1 MKFKSYLAMA
11 ACGIIFAACS
21 NPEAKPLSEISDATK
36 ADSLIY
42 YFAQMRGAEYDREAQ
57 RDTTLATDEAKKAY
71 VMGVQAGLN
80 AAKADNEAYNRGLFL
95 GMQMAMNFQQFSK
108 DYGISLNKK
117 VFIESLAEALSTD
130 SLANPSE
137 MQREFYRIMGEFN
150 SSKEERDNQAATE
163 SLEKAASGMNL
174 KKIADNLWGEITQK
188 TEGEAIK
195 DGDNVET
202 SIVLTNVDGKS
213 IEAPLPSKIKVGAR
227 NIPAPIGDALKA
239 LKNGETG
246 KFATSAKALFGQRAS
261 QMGLEP
267 SDVVMM
273 TVKATIAPAD
283 DTAKDKK

>member
-1 MKFKSYLAMA
+1 MA
-11 ACGIIFAACS
+11 ACGLILAACS
-21 NPEAKPLSEISDATK
+21 TPEAKNLSEISNASK

-57 RDTTLATDEAKKAY
+57 RDTTLATEQAKKAY

-108 DYGISLNKK
+108 DYGIQLNKK
-117 VFIESLAEALSTD
+117 VFLESLAEAMSSD
-130 SLANPSE
+130 SLANPSD

-150 SSKEERDNQAATE
+150 SGKEERENQAASE

-174 KKIADNLWGEITQK
+174 KKLADNLWGEITEK
-188 TEGEAIK
+188 TDGEKIK

-202 SIVLTNVDGKS
+202 SIVLAHADGKS

-227 NIPAPIGDALKA
+227 NIPAPLGEALKT
-239 LKNGETG
+239 LKSGETG
-246 KFATSAKALFGQRAS
+246 KFATSAKALFGQRAT

-267 SDVVMM
+267 SDVVIM
-273 TVKATIAPAD
+273 TIKATVAPTE
-283 DTAKDKK
+283 DTAKSK